1 MLSYTRSYTPVAAR
15 TLYLAMARDQWRTTS
30 IRNLGVLYAIPDTV
44 SMLLV
49 ERMALTTK
57 LHHICV
63 FIFMVVNLFN
73 DYEKRNVWRA
83 LVVYAVFSTFAYLVN
98 LLLASRFLSVSRR
111 LSTLLSAAALTIY
124 SSCLGANW
132 AWQIK
137 FLSSLWAETHEMG
150 IWIYLAF
157 VSLVVWDDIVLVKWL
172 FTNVKGGGQQRSK
185 KKTGSSMASKPDK

>member
-1 MLSYTRSYTPVAAR
+1 
-15 TLYLAMARDQWRTTS
+15 
-30 IRNLGVLYAIPDTV
+30 
-44 SMLLV
+44 
-49 ERMALTTK
+49 
-57 LHHICV
+57 
-63 FIFMVVNLFN
+63 
-73 DYEKRNVWRA
+73 
-83 LVVYAVFSTFAYLVN
+83 
-98 LLLASRFLSVSRR
+98 
-111 LSTLLSAAALTIY
+111 LLSAAALTIY